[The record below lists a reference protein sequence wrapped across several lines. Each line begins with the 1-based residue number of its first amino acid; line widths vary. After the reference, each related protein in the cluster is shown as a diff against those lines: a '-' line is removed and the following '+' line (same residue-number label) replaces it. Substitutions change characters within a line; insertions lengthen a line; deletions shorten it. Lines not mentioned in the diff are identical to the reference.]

1 MNDGQLLSVM
11 QLCDSSFP
19 VGNFSH
25 SFGLETYIQEG
36 EVRDKRTM
44 SEWLAVY
51 FEGQMLKADGLGC
64 RLAYEALEK
73 GDEAG
78 FFEVGRRLEAQSLAR
93 ESREANRKIGMRFLQ
108 LASGMF
114 PDDRLETYRDN
125 VQSGDASP
133 HPALVFAVLGL
144 HLQLSIYE
152 TLLAYLYSTASGLIQ
167 NAVRGIPLGQTAGQM
182 LLHET
187 AGRFGSLAGRIL
199 ELDRDELGATPPGL
213 EMAQMRHE
221 HLTVRIFM
229 S

>member
-1 MNDGQLLSVM
+1 MNDGQFLSVM

-36 EVRDKRTM
+36 QVRDKRTM
-44 SEWLAVY
+44 SEWLSVY

-64 RLAYEALEK
+64 RLACEAMEK
-73 GDEAG
+73 GDIAAV
-78 FFEVGRRLEAQSLAR
+78 FDVGRRLEAQSLAR

-108 LASGMF
+108 LAGGLF
-114 PDDRLETYRDN
+114 PDARLDAYRRH
-125 VQSGDASP
+125 VQSGEASS
-133 HPALVFAVLGL
+133 HPALVFAMLGR
-144 HLQLSIYE
+144 HLQLSKYE

-182 LLHET
+182 LLHEA
-187 AGRFGSLAGRIL
+187 AGRFGALAERIL
-199 ELDRDELGATPPGL
+199 ELDSDELGATPPGL
-213 EMAQMRHE
+213 EIAQMRHE
-221 HLTVRIFM
+221 QLTVRIFM